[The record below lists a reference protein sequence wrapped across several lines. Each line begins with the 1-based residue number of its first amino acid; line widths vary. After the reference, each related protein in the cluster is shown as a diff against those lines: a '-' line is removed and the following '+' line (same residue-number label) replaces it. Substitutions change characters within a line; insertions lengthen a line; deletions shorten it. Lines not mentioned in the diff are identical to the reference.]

1 MIRSPLFLLLFSAAL
16 MAADQAKP
24 VASPLDGLADAAK
37 ATEEEK
43 QAALDGGSTIGFI
56 PVSSTTAAKTLGLYL
71 TGFFRD
77 EDSKGPVII
86 PKKAQ
91 QVVSLLPEL
100 KAAGATHL
108 IAMSHEGAGD
118 VEYVRFLAVG
128 KFTTASVA
136 KLTAA
141 GLGKLTPDGSFDLV
155 AFKDGGELGPSVTL
169 PALPVA
175 RLAQMA
181 QQLAAETDCAVDII
195 PLASKDALTSYDEAI
210 REAFVEEGQ
219 PLAKADIPA
228 HALKIPTSFSTLKSM
243 GATHVIVTAFQN
255 IKGADIVLVVA
266 KGQFTEEAQA
276 KAKTTLSARLTSES
290 TLVLARWV
298 DGEEKGTTEAQ
309 STSTVK
315 TERPAERM
323 DRRKGPGKK

>member
-1 MIRSPLFLLLFSAAL
+1 MPNLTLFALLFSSAL
-16 MAADQAKP
+16 MAAEQAKP
-24 VASPLDGLADAAK
+24 LASPLDGLADAAK

-56 PVSSTTAAKTLGLYL
+56 PVNSTTAAKTLGLYL

-155 AFKDGGELGPSVTL
+155 AFKDGDELGPSVTL

-175 RLAQMA
+175 RLTQMA
-181 QQLAAETDCAVDII
+181 QQLASETDCAVDII

-219 PLAKADIPA
+219 ALAKADIPA
-228 HALKIPTSFSTLKSM
+228 YALKIPASFSALKSM

-255 IKGADIVLVVA
+255 TKGADIVLVVA
-266 KGQFTEEAQA
+266 KGQFTGEAQA

-290 TLVLARWV
+290 TVVLARWV

-309 STSTVK
+309 STSTAK

-323 DRRKGPGKK
+323 EHRKGPGKK